1 MRLTDLLQSTIK
13 SSSQQAAA
21 ATEATFPKMVKSL
34 VPGTT
39 IQGEVIAKNGN
50 EVQIRIDKDTVL
62 QARLEQ
68 DVNVEEGQNIRFQV
82 KNNGTTLT
90 LSPLLTN
97 TAQADNVY
105 KALQMAGLPI
115 NESTVAMTDEM
126 MKLGMSIDSR
136 SLQNMFKDVVTHT
149 DVSATDVVFLH
160 KMDMPLTESNL
171 RQIQNYTELQHE
183 VVKGM
188 QDVTDALQGLINGA
202 DGADA
207 DTLTQYRNLVKEL
220 ISDTLMGILP
230 DGTGAAG
237 DGTGG
242 NPTGGITGADLA
254 GETLAGGI
262 TRADLAGETLAGG
275 ITGADLMGEAL
286 ADGFLESLQGNG
298 VADGLVGEVLAG
310 EVPADENLSG
320 NAALI
325 KGVLQDAAFSE
336 LLNNGLFTEEE
347 AAGFLKEASGL
358 LTEKGITLTGNAA
371 SEMMKALLD
380 ITAGNTQEAESLQR
394 LFSGK
399 VWKNLLESTVKTQWS
414 LTPETLPKEG
424 EVGKVYE
431 KIVKSLH
438 TLNEALLQS
447 GAENTALQESITNLS
462 ENIDFMN
469 QLNQMYTY
477 VQLPLKMQNGEKNGE
492 LYVFTNKR
500 SLAEKDG
507 EVSALLH
514 LSMEHL
520 GPLDVYV
527 KMNQGKVSTEF
538 TVEKE
543 ETLLFLEKNM
553 SILTDRLQKRGYDIS
568 CKMKVKDEAGEPE
581 NPVERLLTE
590 KQNGALPV
598 HAQYAFDVR
607 A

>member
-39 IQGEVIAKNGN
+39 IQGEIIAKNGN

-149 DVSATDVVFLH
+149 DASATDVVFLH

-188 QDVTDALQGLINGA
+188 QDVTDALQGLINGTGGADIAAGVDIAAGADVAAGA
-202 DGADA
+202 DGVDA
-207 DTLTQYRNLVKEL
+207 NTLTQYQILVKEL
-220 ISDTLMGILP
+220 ISDTLMGMLP
-230 DGTGAAG
+230 DGAGAAG
-237 DGTGG
+237 DVTGG
-242 NPTGGITGADLA
+242 NPAGGISGDVLAAGVSGADLV
-254 GETLAGGI
+254 
-262 TRADLAGETLAGG
+262 
-275 ITGADLMGEAL
+275 GEAL
-286 ADGFLESLQGNG
+286 AD
-298 VADGLVGEVLAG
+298 A
-310 EVPADENLSG
+310 PMSG

-336 LLNNGLFTEEE
+336 LINSGLFTEEE
-347 AAGFLKEASGL
+347 AAGFLKDASGL
-358 LTEKGITLTGNAA
+358 LTEKGITLSGNTA

-380 ITAGNTQEAESLQR
+380 ITAGNTQEAESLQK

-438 TLNEALLQS
+438 TLNETLLQN
-447 GAENTALQESITNLS
+447 GAQNTALQESITNLS

-514 LSMEHL
+514 LTMEHL

-568 CKMKVKDEAGEPE
+568 CKMKVKDEVGEPE

-590 KQNGALPV
+590 KQNGVVSA

>member
-39 IQGEVIAKNGN
+39 IQGEIIAKNGN

-149 DVSATDVVFLH
+149 DASATDVVFLH

-188 QDVTDALQGLINGA
+188 QDVTDALQGLINGTGGADIAAGVDIAAGADVAAGA
-202 DGADA
+202 DGVDA
-207 DTLTQYRNLVKEL
+207 NTLTQYQNLVKEL
-220 ISDTLMGILP
+220 ISDTLMGMLP
-230 DGTGAAG
+230 DGAGAAG
-237 DGTGG
+237 DVTGG
-242 NPTGGITGADLA
+242 NPAGGISGDVLAAGVSGADLV
-254 GETLAGGI
+254 
-262 TRADLAGETLAGG
+262 
-275 ITGADLMGEAL
+275 GEAL
-286 ADGFLESLQGNG
+286 AD
-298 VADGLVGEVLAG
+298 A
-310 EVPADENLSG
+310 PMSG

-336 LLNNGLFTEEE
+336 LINSGLFTEEE
-347 AAGFLKEASGL
+347 AAGFLKDASGL
-358 LTEKGITLTGNAA
+358 LTEKGITLSGNTA

-380 ITAGNTQEAESLQR
+380 ITAGNTQEAESLQK

-414 LTPETLPKEG
+414 LMPETLPKEG

-438 TLNEALLQS
+438 TLNETLLQN
-447 GAENTALQESITNLS
+447 GAQNTALQESITNLS

-514 LSMEHL
+514 LTMEHL

-590 KQNGALPV
+590 KQNGVVSA

>member
-39 IQGEVIAKNGN
+39 IQGEIIAKNGN

-149 DVSATDVVFLH
+149 DASATDVVFLH

-188 QDVTDALQGLINGA
+188 QDVTDALQGLINGTGGAGVAAGA
-202 DGADA
+202 DVAAGAAGVDA
-207 DTLTQYRNLVKEL
+207 DTLTQYQNLVKEL
-220 ISDTLMGILP
+220 ISDTLMGMLP
-230 DGTGAAG
+230 DGAGAAG
-237 DGTGG
+237 DVTGG
-242 NPTGGITGADLA
+242 NLTGGITGADLA
-254 GETLAGGI
+254 GEVPADGLSGDALAAGVSG
-262 TRADLAGETLAGG
+262 TDLL
-275 ITGADLMGEAL
+275 GEAL
-286 ADGFLESLQGNG
+286 AD
-298 VADGLVGEVLAG
+298 A
-310 EVPADENLSG
+310 PLSG
-320 NAALI
+320 NAAFV

-347 AAGFLKEASGL
+347 AAGFLKEAAGL
-358 LTEKGITLTGNAA
+358 LTEKSITLSGNTTQ
-371 SEMMKALLD
+371 EMMKALLD

-399 VWKNLLESTVKTQWS
+399 VWKNLLERSVKTQWS

-438 TLNEALLQS
+438 TLNETLQQS
-447 GAENTALQESITNLS
+447 GAQNTALQESITNLS

-492 LYVFTNKR
+492 LYVFTNKH

-514 LSMEHL
+514 LTMEHL

-590 KQNGALPV
+590 KRNGTLSV

>member
-39 IQGEVIAKNGN
+39 IQGEIIAKNGN

-149 DVSATDVVFLH
+149 DASATDVVFLH

-188 QDVTDALQGLINGA
+188 QDVTDALQGLINGTGGADVAAGVDIAAGADITAGA
-202 DGADA
+202 DGVDA
-207 DTLTQYRNLVKEL
+207 NTLTQYQNLVKEL
-220 ISDTLMGILP
+220 ISDTLMGMLP
-230 DGTGAAG
+230 DSIGAAG
-237 DGTGG
+237 DGTGS
-242 NPTGGITGADLA
+242 NPTGVMIGAD
-254 GETLAGGI
+254 
-262 TRADLAGETLAGG
+262 
-275 ITGADLMGEAL
+275 
-286 ADGFLESLQGNG
+286 
-298 VADGLVGEVLAG
+298 LAG
-310 EVPADENLSG
+310 EVPADGISGNAWAAGISGADLAGEALTDAPMSG

-336 LLNNGLFTEEE
+336 LLNNGLITEEE
-347 AAGFLKEASGL
+347 AAGFLKEAAGI
-358 LTEKGITLTGNAA
+358 LTEKSITLSENTTQ
-371 SEMMKALLD
+371 EMMKALLD
-380 ITAGNTQEAESLQR
+380 ITAGNTQEVESLQR

-438 TLNEALLQS
+438 TLNETLQQS
-447 GAENTALQESITNLS
+447 GAQNTALQESITNLS
-462 ENIDFMN
+462 ENIGFMN

-514 LSMEHL
+514 LTMEHL

-527 KMNQGKVSTEF
+527 RMNQGKVSTEF

-581 NPVERLLTE
+581 TPVERLLTE
-590 KQNGALPV
+590 KQNGAAPV

>member
-39 IQGEVIAKNGN
+39 IQGEIIAKNGN

-149 DVSATDVVFLH
+149 DASATDVVFLH

-188 QDVTDALQGLINGA
+188 QDVTDALQGLINGTGGADVAAGADIAAGADVAAGA
-202 DGADA
+202 DGVDA
-207 DTLTQYRNLVKEL
+207 DTLTQYQNLVKEL
-220 ISDTLMGILP
+220 ISDTLMGMLP
-230 DGTGAAG
+230 DGAGAAG
-237 DGTGG
+237 DETGG
-242 NPTGGITGADLA
+242 NPAGGITGADLA
-254 GETLAGGI
+254 GEVPAGGI
-262 TRADLAGETLAGG
+262 SGDALAAGVSGADLAGE
-275 ITGADLMGEAL
+275 AL
-286 ADGFLESLQGNG
+286 AD
-298 VADGLVGEVLAG
+298 A
-310 EVPADENLSG
+310 PMSG

-336 LLNNGLFTEEE
+336 LINSGLFTEEE
-347 AAGFLKEASGL
+347 AAGFLKEAAGL
-358 LTEKGITLTGNAA
+358 LTEKGITLSENTTQ
-371 SEMMKALLD
+371 EMMKALLD
-380 ITAGNTQEAESLQR
+380 ITAGNTQEAESLQK

-399 VWKNLLESTVKTQWS
+399 VWKNLLEGTVKTQWS

-438 TLNEALLQS
+438 TLNETLQQS
-447 GAENTALQESITNLS
+447 GAQNTALQESITNLS

-514 LSMEHL
+514 LTMEHL
-520 GPLDVYV
+520 GPLEVYV

-590 KQNGALPV
+590 KQNGAVSV

>member
-39 IQGEVIAKNGN
+39 IQGEIIAKNGN

-82 KNNGTTLT
+82 KNNGTNLT

-149 DVSATDVVFLH
+149 DASATDVVFLH

-188 QDVTDALQGLINGA
+188 QDVTDALQGLINNSTGGADVAAGA
-202 DGADA
+202 DGVDA
-207 DTLTQYRNLVKEL
+207 NTLTQYQNLVKEL
-220 ISDTLMGILP
+220 ISDTLMGMLP
-230 DGTGAAG
+230 DGAGAAG
-237 DGTGG
+237 DETGG
-242 NPTGGITGADLA
+242 NPAGGITGADLA
-254 GETLAGGI
+254 GEVPAGGI
-262 TRADLAGETLAGG
+262 SGDVLAAGVSGADLAGE
-275 ITGADLMGEAL
+275 AL
-286 ADGFLESLQGNG
+286 AD
-298 VADGLVGEVLAG
+298 A
-310 EVPADENLSG
+310 PMSG

-336 LLNNGLFTEEE
+336 LINSGLFTEEE
-347 AAGFLKEASGL
+347 AAGFLKDASGL
-358 LTEKGITLTGNAA
+358 LTEKGITLSENTTQ
-371 SEMMKALLD
+371 EMMKALLD

-399 VWKNLLESTVKTQWS
+399 VWKNLLEGTVKTQWS

-438 TLNEALLQS
+438 TLNETLQQS
-447 GAENTALQESITNLS
+447 GAQNTALQESITNLS

-469 QLNQMYTY
+469 QLNQIYTY

-514 LSMEHL
+514 LTMEHL

-590 KQNGALPV
+590 KQNGAV
-598 HAQYAFDVR
+598 SAHAQYAFDVR

>member
-39 IQGEVIAKNGN
+39 IQGEIIAKNGN

-149 DVSATDVVFLH
+149 DASATDVVFLH

-188 QDVTDALQGLINGA
+188 QDVTDALQGLINNSTGGA
-202 DGADA
+202 DITAGVDIAAGADVA
-207 DTLTQYRNLVKEL
+207 AVAAGVDANTLTQYQNLVKEL
-220 ISDTLMGILP
+220 ISDTLMGMLP
-230 DGTGAAG
+230 DGAGAAG
-237 DGTGG
+237 DVTGG
-242 NPTGGITGADLA
+242 NPAGGISGDVLAAGVSGADLV
-254 GETLAGGI
+254 
-262 TRADLAGETLAGG
+262 
-275 ITGADLMGEAL
+275 GEAL
-286 ADGFLESLQGNG
+286 AD
-298 VADGLVGEVLAG
+298 A
-310 EVPADENLSG
+310 PMSG

-336 LLNNGLFTEEE
+336 LINSGLFTEEE
-347 AAGFLKEASGL
+347 AAGFLKDASGL
-358 LTEKGITLTGNAA
+358 LTEKGITLSGNTA

-380 ITAGNTQEAESLQR
+380 ITAGNTQEAESLQK

-438 TLNEALLQS
+438 TLNETLLQN
-447 GAENTALQESITNLS
+447 GAQNTALQESITNLS

-514 LSMEHL
+514 LTMEHL

-590 KQNGALPV
+590 KQNGVVSA

>member
-39 IQGEVIAKNGN
+39 IQGEIIAKNGN

-149 DVSATDVVFLH
+149 DASATDVVFLH

-188 QDVTDALQGLINGA
+188 QDVTDALQGLINSTG
-202 DGADA
+202 GADA
-207 DTLTQYRNLVKEL
+207 DTLTQYQNLVKEL
-220 ISDTLMGILP
+220 ISDTLMGMLP
-230 DGTGAAG
+230 DGAGAAG
-237 DGTGG
+237 EGTGG
-242 NPTGGITGADLA
+242 NLTGGNLTGGITGADLA
-254 GETLAGGI
+254 GEVPADGLSGDALA
-262 TRADLAGETLAGG
+262 AGVSGT
-275 ITGADLMGEAL
+275 DLMGEAL
-286 ADGFLESLQGNG
+286 AD
-298 VADGLVGEVLAG
+298 A
-310 EVPADENLSG
+310 PLSG
-320 NAALI
+320 NAVLI

-336 LLNNGLFTEEE
+336 LLNNGLVTEEE
-347 AAGFLKEASGL
+347 AAGFLKEAAGL
-358 LTEKGITLTGNAA
+358 LTEKGITLSRNTTQ
-371 SEMMKALLD
+371 EMMKALLD

-399 VWKNLLESTVKTQWS
+399 VWKNLLERSVKTQWS

-431 KIVKSLH
+431 KIIKSLH
-438 TLNEALLQS
+438 TLNETLQQS
-447 GAENTALQESITNLS
+447 GAQNTALQESITNLS

-514 LSMEHL
+514 LTMEHL

-590 KQNGALPV
+590 KQNGTLSV

>member
-39 IQGEVIAKNGN
+39 IQGEIIAKNGN

-115 NESTVAMTDEM
+115 NENTVAMTDEM

-149 DVSATDVVFLH
+149 DASATDVVFLH

-188 QDVTDALQGLINGA
+188 QDVTDALQGLINSSTGGA
-202 DGADA
+202 DVAAGVDIAAGAAGVDE
-207 DTLTQYRNLVKEL
+207 DTLTQYQNLVKEL
-220 ISDTLMGILP
+220 ISDTLMGMLP
-230 DGTGAAG
+230 DGAGAAG
-237 DGTGG
+237 DETGG
-242 NPTGGITGADLA
+242 NLTGGITGAA
-254 GETLAGGI
+254 
-262 TRADLAGETLAGG
+262 LAGETLAGG
-275 ITGADLMGEAL
+275 ITGDALAAGVSGADLAGEAL
-286 ADGFLESLQGNG
+286 AD
-298 VADGLVGEVLAG
+298 
-310 EVPADENLSG
+310 VPLSV
-320 NAALI
+320 NAALV

-347 AAGFLKEASGL
+347 ASGFLKEAAGL
-358 LTEKGITLTGNAA
+358 LTEKGITLSGNTTQ
-371 SEMMKALLD
+371 EMMKALLD

-431 KIVKSLH
+431 KIIKSLH
-438 TLNEALLQS
+438 TLNETLQQS
-447 GAENTALQESITNLS
+447 GAQNTALQESITNLS

-514 LSMEHL
+514 LTMEHL

-581 NPVERLLTE
+581 NPVERLLME
-590 KQNGALPV
+590 KQNGAVSV

>member
-39 IQGEVIAKNGN
+39 IQGEIIAKNGN

-149 DVSATDVVFLH
+149 DASATDVVFLH

-171 RQIQNYTELQHE
+171 RQIQNYTELQYE

-188 QDVTDALQGLINGA
+188 QDVTDALQGLINGTGGADVAAGA
-202 DGADA
+202 DGVNAN
-207 DTLTQYRNLVKEL
+207 TLTQYQNLVKEL
-220 ISDTLMGILP
+220 ISDTLMGMLP
-230 DGTGAAG
+230 DGAGAAG
-237 DGTGG
+237 EGTGG
-242 NPTGGITGADLA
+242 NLTGGITGADLA
-254 GETLAGGI
+254 GEVPADGLSGDALA
-262 TRADLAGETLAGG
+262 AGVSGT
-275 ITGADLMGEAL
+275 DLMGEAL
-286 ADGFLESLQGNG
+286 SDA
-298 VADGLVGEVLAG
+298 
-310 EVPADENLSG
+310 PLSG

-325 KGVLQDAAFSE
+325 RGVLQDAAFSE
-336 LLNNGLFTEEE
+336 LLNNGLVTEEE
-347 AAGFLKEASGL
+347 AAGFLKEATGL
-358 LTEKGITLTGNAA
+358 LTEKGITLSGNTTH
-371 SEMMKALLD
+371 EMMKALLD
-380 ITAGNTQEAESLQR
+380 IAAGNTQEAESLQR

-438 TLNEALLQS
+438 TLNETLQQS
-447 GAENTALQESITNLS
+447 GAQNTALQESITNLS

-514 LSMEHL
+514 LTMEHL

-590 KQNGALPV
+590 KQNGTVSV

>member
-39 IQGEVIAKNGN
+39 IQGEIIAKNGN

-149 DVSATDVVFLH
+149 DASATDVVFLH

-188 QDVTDALQGLINGA
+188 QDVTDALQGLINSSTGGA
-202 DGADA
+202 DVAAGAAEVDA
-207 DTLTQYRNLVKEL
+207 DTLTQYQNLVKEL
-220 ISDTLMGILP
+220 ISDTLMGMFP
-230 DGTGAAG
+230 DGAGAAG
-237 DGTGG
+237 DETGG
-242 NPTGGITGADLA
+242 NLTGGITGAA
-254 GETLAGGI
+254 
-262 TRADLAGETLAGG
+262 LAGETLAGG
-275 ITGADLMGEAL
+275 ITGDALAAGITGADLAGEAL
-286 ADGFLESLQGNG
+286 AD
-298 VADGLVGEVLAG
+298 A
-310 EVPADENLSG
+310 PLSG
-320 NAALI
+320 NVALI
-325 KGVLQDAAFSE
+325 KGVLQDAVFSE
-336 LLNNGLFTEEE
+336 LINSGLFTEEE
-347 AAGFLKEASGL
+347 AAGFLKEAAGL
-358 LTEKGITLTGNAA
+358 LTEKGITLSGNTTQ
-371 SEMMKALLD
+371 EMMKALLD
-380 ITAGNTQEAESLQR
+380 ITAGNTQEAESLQK

-399 VWKNLLESTVKTQWS
+399 VWKNLLEGTVKTQWS
-414 LTPETLPKEG
+414 FTPETLPKEG

-438 TLNEALLQS
+438 TLNETLLQN
-447 GAENTALQESITNLS
+447 GAQNTALQESITNLS

-514 LSMEHL
+514 LTMEHL

-590 KQNGALPV
+590 KQNGVLPV

>member
-39 IQGEVIAKNGN
+39 IQGEIIAKNGN

-149 DVSATDVVFLH
+149 DASATDVVFLH

-188 QDVTDALQGLINGA
+188 QDVTDALQGLINGTGGA
-202 DGADA
+202 DVAAGVDIAAGADVAAGAAEVDA
-207 DTLTQYRNLVKEL
+207 DTLTQYQNLVKEL
-220 ISDTLMGILP
+220 ISDTLMGMIP
-230 DGTGAAG
+230 DGAVAAG
-237 DGTGG
+237 DETGG
-242 NPTGGITGADLA
+242 NPAGGISGDVLAAGVSGADLA
-254 GETLAGGI
+254 GE
-262 TRADLAGETLAGG
+262 
-275 ITGADLMGEAL
+275 AL
-286 ADGFLESLQGNG
+286 AD
-298 VADGLVGEVLAG
+298 A
-310 EVPADENLSG
+310 PMSG

-336 LLNNGLFTEEE
+336 LLNNGLITEEE
-347 AAGFLKEASGL
+347 AAGFLKDAAGL
-358 LTEKGITLTGNAA
+358 LTEKGITLSGNTA

-380 ITAGNTQEAESLQR
+380 ITAGNTQEAESLHK

-399 VWKNLLESTVKTQWS
+399 VWKNLLEGTVKTQWS
-414 LTPETLPKEG
+414 LTPEMLPKEG

-438 TLNEALLQS
+438 ILNETLQQS
-447 GAENTALQESITNLS
+447 GAQNTALQESITNLS

-514 LSMEHL
+514 LTMEHL

-590 KQNGALPV
+590 KQNGVVSA